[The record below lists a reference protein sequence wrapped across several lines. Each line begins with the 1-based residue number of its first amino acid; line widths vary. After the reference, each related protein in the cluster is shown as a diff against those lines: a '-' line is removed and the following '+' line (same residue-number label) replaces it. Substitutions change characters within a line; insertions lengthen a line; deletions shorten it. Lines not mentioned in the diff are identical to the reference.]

1 MSSGCACTGAAG
13 AGPYHDER
21 VCTIL
26 LAWQNVIDA
35 DFVLAANRDEL
46 IDRPA
51 EPPQLLSRNPPLYG
65 GRDVLAGGTWL
76 AVGEGER
83 VCAVTNRRTGITGE
97 VYRDASRR
105 SRGEIPVEVLQRTER
120 EVPAFLATLGPGRY
134 NPVNVLY
141 VSPSLAMAASVD
153 DSGPPRVTQ
162 LDIGL
167 HVLTTG
173 DIDDADSEKNRWLYT
188 FASRAQT
195 LATNGFDLEYAL
207 RDLMSRHDRPSD
219 DPLDCVCIH
228 GDTYGTV
235 SAATVIAA
243 QGALT
248 YRHAQGR
255 PCTTPFSL
263 VELADLA
270 G

>member
-1 MSSGCACTGAAG
+1 M
-13 AGPYHDER
+13 
-21 VCTIL
+21 CTIL
-26 LAWQNVIDA
+26 LAWQNVNDA

-51 EPPQLLSRNPPLYG
+51 EPPQLLSTNPPIAG
-65 GRDVLAGGTWL
+65 GRDLLGGGTWL
-76 AVGEGER
+76 AIGEGER
-83 VCAVTNRRTGITGE
+83 VCAVTNRRTRVGGE
-97 VYRDASRR
+97 VIREPSRL
-105 SRGEIPVEVLQRTER
+105 SRGEIPVEALRRTEDDI
-120 EVPAFLATLGPGRY
+120 PAFLAALGPGRY

-153 DSGPPRVTQ
+153 DSGPPRITR

-173 DIDDADSEKNRWLYT
+173 DIDDADSDKNRWLYT
-188 FASRAQT
+188 FASRAQK

-207 RDLMSRHDRPSD
+207 RDLMSRHDKPSD

-228 GDTYGTV
+228 GDRYGTV

-243 QGALT
+243 QGGVT

-255 PCTTPFSL
+255 PCNTPFSL
-263 VELADLA
+263 VELADLI